1 MLDSLGLHGANAII
15 SMLKYQQLFQE
26 LRVKW
31 RDVGQEGFIK
41 GPPVLPLSF
50 IAASEDTCAPA
61 GPGFTG
67 AGDICLDRIA
77 Q

>member
-1 MLDSLGLHGANAII
+1 
-15 SMLKYQQLFQE
+15 MLKYQQLFQE

-41 GPPVLPLSF
+41 SLSLSF
-50 IAASEDTCAPA
+50 VVASKGTCTPA

-67 AGDICLDRIA
+67 AGGICLDRIA

>member
-1 MLDSLGLHGANAII
+1 MLDSLGLHGADAII

-41 GPPVLPLSF
+41 GPPVLSSLF
-50 IAASEDTCAPA
+50 ISASEDTCAA

-67 AGDICLDRIA
+67 VGDICLDRIA